1 VGDSDLGEAGGER
14 GGDAGID
21 RGGGIDRDGGSAPL
35 GGIDRSARKDEG
47 PVAGPW
53 VQDPGL
59 QAERTRL
66 AWARTSLAMAVV
78 GALELHVGGGTASL
92 VGRLPGALMVLLAA
106 GCWAHGGRRYRR
118 ITRALAA
125 GRLVAEVGG
134 PIMVALALIPAVIA
148 LWSLLA

>member
-1 VGDSDLGEAGGER
+1 MGDSHQGPPDGER
-14 GGDAGID
+14 SRDPD
-21 RGGGIDRDGGSAPL
+21 RGDDTDPGSGIY
-35 GGIDRSARKDEG
+35 EG

-53 VQDPGL
+53 VKDPGL

-78 GALELHVGGGTASL
+78 GALELHAGGGTASL

-106 GCWAHGGRRYRR
+106 GCWGHGGRRYRR

-134 PIMVALALIPAVIA
+134 PIMAALALIPAVIA

>member
-1 VGDSDLGEAGGER
+1 MGDSDLGEADGDRSCDRARDR
-14 GGDAGID
+14 GGDID
-21 RGGGIDRDGGSAPL
+21 RGGGSDAEPDVRL
-35 GGIDRSARKDEG
+35 R
-47 PVAGPW
+47 